1 MVEPAPL
8 FGVGVVGDDSG
19 AQVGPPAVLTLLFT
33 VGPAPSAV
41 PGGVDVGGGG
51 AAHLE
56 RPTHVWSTE
65 FKIIK
70 SSNTKAKQKLSR
82 ISAGQ
87 KSHKVHQKK
96 LEWLEVPE
104 EYLTSQFSF
113 FLQGNHFTKE
123 KVK

>member
-19 AQVGPPAVLTLLFT
+19 AQVGPPAVLALLLT
-33 VGPAPSAV
+33 VGPTPSAV

-70 SSNTKAKQKLSR
+70 SSNTKAKQKLSC
-82 ISAGQ
+82 ISGQ
-87 KSHKVHQKK
+87 KCRKDVH
-96 LEWLEVPE
+96 
-104 EYLTSQFSF
+104 
-113 FLQGNHFTKE
+113 
-123 KVK
+123 